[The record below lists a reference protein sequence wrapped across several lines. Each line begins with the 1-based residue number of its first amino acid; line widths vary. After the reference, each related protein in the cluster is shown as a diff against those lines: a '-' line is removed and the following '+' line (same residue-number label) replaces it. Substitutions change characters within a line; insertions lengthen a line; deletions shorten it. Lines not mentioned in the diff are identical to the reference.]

1 MVEVRTGAE
10 TSEAPPPEEKMSGYR
25 TFGMLVVV
33 GLLISTAPAVAHHAA
48 QSQFDLNKAITL
60 EGTCLKFAW
69 LNPHAYMDIS
79 VEDESGKATTWRLE
93 TVGPP
98 AFRSAGLARGGAIPC
113 SPIGGGDTYVMRG
126 FPARDGSD
134 VALVVDLKLPDG
146 RVINLFGAKKFQLP
160 RDVSVD

>member
-1 MVEVRTGAE
+1 
-10 TSEAPPPEEKMSGYR
+10 MSGCR
-25 TFGMLVVV
+25 IFGMFVVV
-33 GLLISTAPAVAHHAA
+33 GLLMSTAPAVAHHAA

-69 LNPHAYMDIS
+69 FNPHAYMDMS
-79 VEDESGKATTWRLE
+79 VEDESGKATVWRLE
-93 TVGPP
+93 TVRPP

-113 SPIGGGDTYVMRG
+113 SPRGGGDTYVMRG

-146 RVINLFGAKKFQLP
+146 RIINLFGANTFRLP
-160 RDVSVD
+160 KDVSVD

>member
-1 MVEVRTGAE
+1 
-10 TSEAPPPEEKMSGYR
+10 MSGFR

-33 GLLISTAPAVAHHAA
+33 GLLVSVAPAMAHHAA

-69 LNPHAYMDIS
+69 LNPHAYMDMS
-79 VEDESGKATTWRLE
+79 VENESGKSTVWRLE
-93 TVGPP
+93 TLGPP

-113 SPIGGGDTYVMRG
+113 NPGGGGDTYVMRG

-146 RVINLFGAKKFQLP
+146 RIVNLSGPNSFQLP
-160 RDVSVD
+160 GDVSVD